1 MTVSEASTP
10 ACAATAAA
18 PLPKLDAS
26 RIRLVLLDSGG
37 ANLGSVQAAFARLG
51 VEAPVSSDA
60 QRIRAATHVLLP
72 GVGAAAP
79 AMARLRANGLD
90 RLIPSLS
97 QPLLGICV
105 GMQLLFE
112 HSVEGDVACLGL
124 LPGRVEGLPETPGVR
139 VPHMGWN
146 RLQAVSPEAAAHP
159 LMAGVDGR
167 HAYFVHGYAY
177 RGIANTLATCTHG
190 QPFAAIAARG
200 RVMGAQCHPERSAT
214 TGARLLANFLSL

>member
-1 MTVSEASTP
+1 MT
-10 ACAATAAA
+10 ATAVPAA
-18 PLPKLDAS
+18 AALPVKLDAS
-26 RIRLVLLDSGG
+26 RIRLVMLDSGG

-51 VEAPVSSDA
+51 VEAPVTSDA

-90 RLIPSLS
+90 RLIPTLT
-97 QPLLGICV
+97 QPLMGICV

-112 HSVEGDVACLGL
+112 HSVEGEVECLGL
-124 LPGRVEGLPETPGVR
+124 LPGRVERLPESPGVR

-146 RLQAVSPEAAAHP
+146 RLQAASPEAAAHP
-159 LMAGVDGR
+159 LMAGLDGR
-167 HAYFVHGYAY
+167 HAYFVHSYAHL
-177 RGIANTLATCTHG
+177 GADNALAQCTHG
-190 QPFAAIAARG
+190 APFTAIAARG
-200 RVMGAQCHPERSAT
+200 HVMGAQCHPERSAA